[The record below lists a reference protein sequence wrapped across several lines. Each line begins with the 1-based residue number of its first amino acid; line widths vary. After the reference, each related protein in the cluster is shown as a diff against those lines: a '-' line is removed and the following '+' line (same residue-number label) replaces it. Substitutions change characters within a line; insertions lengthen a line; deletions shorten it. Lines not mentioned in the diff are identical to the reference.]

1 MARLISAQKLKQYAV
16 FAASVYVLF
25 AVCLFF
31 VQRQMIYPGQFDS
44 RPAGLPSAFGL
55 NGVEVLSLTSGDG
68 TPLVSW
74 YLPPADL
81 QRGKVLVLAMGN
93 NDRFAYHTTLVQQ
106 AQAMGLGLL
115 IVNYRGYQGQVG
127 EPSEQGLYQDARAN
141 INWLIDTQQVPPARI
156 VMVGYSLGSGVA
168 SQMADEFTF
177 AGLALFAP
185 FTSMV
190 EMAQKLF
197 PAYPASVLVRDRYET
212 NLRITRL
219 DEPLLVVM
227 GRQDNIVPFA
237 MGQAVYDLAPQPK
250 SALWLDEA
258 DHLNLFDKGGRDRL
272 LRFVEELN

>member
-16 FAASVYVLF
+16 FSASVYVLF

-31 VQRQMIYPGQFDS
+31 MQRQMIYPGQFDS
-44 RPAGLPSAFGL
+44 RPAGLPIEFGL
-55 NGVEVLSLTSGDG
+55 SGVEVVSLTSEDG
-68 TPLVSW
+68 TPLLSW
-74 YLPPADL
+74 YLPPAD
-81 QRGKVLVLAMGN
+81 QEQGKVLVLAMGN
-93 NDRFAYHTTLVQQ
+93 NDRFAYHTKLIQSLQTQ
-106 AQAMGLGLL
+106 GIGILL
-115 IVNYRGYQGQVG
+115 VNYRGYQGLQG
-127 EPSEQGLYQDARAN
+127 DPSEQALYQDARAN
-141 INWLIDTQQVPPARI
+141 INWLISKQQINPSRI

-190 EMAQKLF
+190 EMGQKIF
-197 PAYPASVLVRDRYET
+197 PAYPVSLIARDRYET

-219 DEPLLVVM
+219 NEPLLVVM
-227 GRQDNIVPFA
+227 GKQDNIVPFA

-250 SALWLDEA
+250 SSLWLDEA

-272 LRFVEELN
+272 IAFVKELN